1 MRCRLLLAAF
11 LVTIAGNAQSVEE
24 IRSFLQKK
32 ALFTPAEIARVDA
45 GQAFAKLLPSQS
57 PDYIYV
63 FGAVYVKATPQDYM
77 RYAADAEFLRK
88 LPQYQALGRFSAT
101 PEKDEMR
108 GFDLEP
114 DDIKELR
121 RCKPG
126 TCEVQLPDFA
136 FSKFTQGIDWK
147 RSDVAQQVGV
157 RTRQLAADILQRYQ
171 RGGSR
176 ELGSYHDEGKP
187 VSIEQ
192 HFADLLQAPSIS
204 VSFLPEFQRYL
215 TGYPQVALPGAESL
229 FYWEHVSFGL
239 KPTLRI
245 NHSLRYQSRTPTSDV
260 AVIAVKQLWASH
272 YLQSAI
278 DLSLCVHDQRV
289 PVGQP
294 GCYLMSL
301 KASKQ
306 AGLTGI
312 MGGIMRRV
320 ITSKTRSG
328 AEESLA
334 GIKKELEGK
343 PVTR

>member
-1 MRCRLLLAAF
+1 MRCRLLCAALLF
-11 LVTIAGNAQSVEE
+11 AIAGHAQSAEE
-24 IRSFLQKK
+24 VRSFLQKK
-32 ALFTPAEIARVDA
+32 ALFTPAEAARVEA
-45 GQAFAKLLPSQS
+45 GQAFAKLLPSPS

-63 FGAVYVKATPQDYM
+63 FGAVYVKATPEDYL

-88 LPQYQALGRFSAT
+88 LPQYLALGRFSST

-108 GFDLEP
+108 GFDLEA

-121 RCKPG
+121 ACRPG
-126 TCEVQLPDFA
+126 KCEVQLPDVA
-136 FSKFTQGIDWK
+136 SASFTQGIDWK
-147 RSDVAQQVGV
+147 RADIAQQISIK
-157 RTRQLAADILQRYQ
+157 TRQLAVDILRRYQ

-176 ELGSYHDEGKP
+176 ELGSYHDLGKP

-192 HFADLLQAPSIS
+192 HFADLLKAPSIS
-204 VSFLPEFQRYL
+204 VSFLPEFQRHL
-215 TGYPQVALPGAESL
+215 TGYPQVALPGAESM
-229 FYWEHVSFGL
+229 FYWERVSFGL

-245 NHSLRYQSRTPTSDV
+245 NHSVRYQSRTPTSDV

-278 DLSLCVHDQRV
+278 DLSVCVRDQRV
-289 PVGQP
+289 PQGQP

-312 MGGIMRRV
+312 LGGIMRRV
-320 ITSKTRSG
+320 ITTKTRSG

-334 GIKKELEGK
+334 GIKKELEAK
-343 PVTR
+343 LTTR

>member
-1 MRCRLLLAAF
+1 MRCRLLVAAS
-11 LVTIAGNAQSVEE
+11 LITLAGNAQSVDE

-32 ALFTPAEIARVDA
+32 ALFTPAEIARVDS
-45 GQAFAKLLPSQS
+45 GQAFAKLLPAPS

-63 FGAVYVKATPQDYM
+63 FGAVYVKATPEEYM

-88 LPQYQALGRFSAT
+88 LPQYMALGRFSAN
-101 PEKDEMR
+101 PDKDDMR
-108 GFDLEP
+108 GFELEA

-121 RCKPG
+121 SCKPG
-126 TCEVQLPDFA
+126 KCEVQLPDGA
-136 FSKFTQGIDWK
+136 NAGFTQGIDWK
-147 RSDVAQQVGV
+147 RSDVAQQVSV
-157 RTRQLAADILQRYQ
+157 KTRQLALDILQRYQ
-171 RGGSR
+171 RGGLHD
-176 ELGSYHDEGKP
+176 LGSYHDSGKP
-187 VSIEQ
+187 VTIEQ
-192 HFADLLQAPSIS
+192 HFADLLKAPS
-204 VSFLPEFQRYL
+204 VAVGFLPEFQRHL
-215 TGYPQVALPGAESL
+215 TGYPQVGLPGAESL
-229 FYWEHVSFGL
+229 FYWERVSFGL

-245 NHSLRYQSRTPTSDV
+245 NHSIRYQSRTATSDV

-278 DLSLCVHDQRV
+278 DLSVCVRDQRV

-312 MGGIMRRV
+312 LGGIMRRV

-334 GIKKELEGK
+334 GIKKELEAR
-343 PVTR
+343 PATR